1 MFKVFCNFAAVFMKY
16 NTFTLSNGLRVI
28 HLPSTSPV
36 VYCGYEIAAG
46 TRHEMPGDEGL
57 AHFVEHA
64 TFKGTKRR
72 SSLQILNTLERVGGD
87 LNAFTVKEDT
97 VYYAAILKEHLAKA
111 VDVLTDIV
119 FHSTYPQTEIDKEV
133 EVICDEIESYNDSPA
148 ELIYDDF
155 ENILFE
161 GHPLGHNIL
170 GSADR
175 VRQFKT
181 ADALRFTRKYYTP
194 MNSVFFAY
202 GDVDF
207 GNLVKLL
214 EKQALPQPLP
224 TGLGETHPQFLPKG
238 TTHPQSLP
246 RGTTHPQS
254 LPKGGKSDVISG
266 SASNFIIREKQT
278 HQAHVMI
285 GNHAYDIHHP
295 LRIPLYLLNNILG
308 GPGMNARLNISL
320 RERNGLVYTV
330 DSSMVSYSDTGLWAV
345 YFGCDPHDVKRCLRL
360 VRHELDKIIEKPLT
374 DSQLKAAKRQL
385 KGQIGIACDNREQF
399 ALDFGKSFLHYGWEK
414 DITSLYS
421 QIDEVTAAQ
430 IQQVA
435 QELMSEDRLTT
446 LIYR

>member
-1 MFKVFCNFAAVFMKY
+1 MKY
-16 NTFTLSNGLRVI
+16 NTYTLSNGLRVI

-46 TRHEMPGDEGL
+46 TRDEEPGEEGL
-57 AHFVEHA
+57 AHFVEHV
-64 TFKGTKRR
+64 TFKGTARR

-87 LNAFTVKEDT
+87 LNAFTQKEDT
-97 VYYAAILKEHLAKA
+97 VYYAAILKEHLPKA
-111 VDVLTDIV
+111 VDLLTDIV

-170 GSADR
+170 GNAER
-175 VRQFKT
+175 VRKFT
-181 ADALRFTRKYYTP
+181 TEDALRFARKYYRP
-194 MNSVFFAY
+194 ENAIFFAY
-202 GDVDF
+202 GDVEF
-207 GNLVKLL
+207 EKLIRSL
-214 EKQALPQPLP
+214 TPNPSP
-224 TGLGETHPQFLPKG
+224 IGRGETRPQSLPKG

-246 RGTTHPQS
+246 RG
-254 LPKGGKSDVISG
+254 GKSGVLSD
-266 SASNFIIREKQT
+266 SASNFIIREKGT
-278 HQAHVMI
+278 HQAHVML
-285 GNHAYDIHHP
+285 GTRGYDIHHP
-295 LRIPLYLLNNILG
+295 LRIPLYLMNNLLG

-330 DSSMVSYSDTGLWAV
+330 ESTMVSYGDTGLWGV

-360 VRHELDKIIEKPLT
+360 VRRELDKIIEKPLT

-421 QIDEVTAAQ
+421 QIEEVTAEQ

-435 QELMSEDRLTT
+435 RELMSEDRITT
-446 LIYR
+446 LVYK

>member
-1 MFKVFCNFAAVFMKY
+1 MKY
-16 NTFTLSNGLRVI
+16 NTHTLSNGLRVI
-28 HLPSTSPV
+28 HLPSASPV

-57 AHFVEHA
+57 AHFVEHV
-64 TFKGTKRR
+64 TFKGTERR

-133 EVICDEIESYNDSPA
+133 EVICDEIESYNDTPA

-202 GDVDF
+202 GNVDF

-214 EKQALPQPLP
+214 EKQALPQPL
-224 TGLGETHPQFLPKG
+224 QKG
-238 TTHPQSLP
+238 TTQPQSLP
-246 RGTTHPQS
+246 RG
-254 LPKGGKSDVISG
+254 GKSNVLSG
-266 SASNFIIREKQT
+266 SASNNIIREKQT

-285 GNHAYDIHHP
+285 GNRAYDIHHP

-345 YFGCDPHDVKRCLRL
+345 YFGCDPHDVKHCLRL

-435 QELMSEDRLTT
+435 QELMAEEQLTT
-446 LIYR
+446 LIYG

>member
-1 MFKVFCNFAAVFMKY
+1 MKY
-16 NTFTLSNGLRVI
+16 NTYTLSNGLRVI

-46 TRHEMPGDEGL
+46 TRDEELGEEGL
-57 AHFVEHA
+57 AHFVEHV
-64 TFKGTKRR
+64 TFKGTARR

-87 LNAFTVKEDT
+87 LNAFTQKEDT
-97 VYYAAILKEHLAKA
+97 VYYAAILKEHLPKA

-170 GSADR
+170 GNAER
-175 VRQFKT
+175 VRKFT
-181 ADALRFTRKYYTP
+181 TEDALRFARKYYTP
-194 MNSVFFAY
+194 ENSIFFAY
-202 GDVDF
+202 GDVEF
-207 GNLVKLL
+207 EKLIRSL
-214 EKQALPQPLP
+214 TPNPS
-224 TGLGETHPQFLPKG
+224 PKG
-238 TTHPQSLP
+238 
-246 RGTTHPQS
+246 RGEEGHPQS
-254 LPKGGKSDVISG
+254 LPKGGKSDVISD
-266 SASNFIIREKQT
+266 SASNFIIREKGT
-278 HQAHVMI
+278 HQAHVML
-285 GNHAYDIHHP
+285 GTRGYDIHHP
-295 LRIPLYLLNNILG
+295 LRIQLYLLNNLLG

-330 DSSMVSYSDTGLWAV
+330 ESTMVSYGDTGLWGV

-360 VRHELDKIIEKPLT
+360 VRRELDKIIERPLT

-421 QIDEVTAAQ
+421 QIEEVTAEQ

-435 QELMSEDRLTT
+435 RELMSEDRITT
-446 LIYR
+446 LIYK